1 MKENTTKTTTT
12 KKATTEKQ
20 LPKAVMNKSQ
30 TTAIEKKLAE
40 RKRHLDLK
48 AKTIRKEMANVE
60 KAFIRI
66 GYELHELSCIYNADA
81 FKEIG
86 YTNIYDYANKEFNI
100 ARGTCSDFINVIE
113 QFGKRDENGM
123 LLPELDDKYKNFSS
137 SKLSVMITMND
148 NELEQVKEDMTVK
161 AIKALKKGAKSE
173 KTADKAPEEAPDD
186 IVIEDDNYEVSNV
199 VISFRTVEEYNANID
214 KLDSLILR
222 CLKAGHTVNI
232 SETVPKVRTSEQKE
246 V

>member
-1 MKENTTKTTTT
+1 MKENTTKTTTKQSP
-12 KKATTEKQ
+12 KKKKEYSGSDFLIASDKTVLNKQ
-20 LPKAVMNKSQ
+20 TQIIK
-30 TTAIEKKLAE
+30 
-40 RKRHLDLK
+40 
-48 AKTIRKEMANVE
+48 KEMTNVE
-60 KAFIRI
+60 KSFIKIGYALHTVAYTYTKGAFIVM
-66 GYELHELSCIYNADA
+66 GYKD
-81 FKEIG
+81 
-86 YTNIYDYANKEFNI
+86 IYDYANKQFNI

-113 QFGKRDENGM
+113 QFGKRDENGK

-186 IVIEDDNYEVSNV
+186 TVIEDDNYEVSNV
-199 VISFRTVEEYNANID
+199 VISFRTKEDYIKNANQ
-214 KLDSLILR
+214 LETLILR
-222 CLKAGHTVNI
+222 CLKAGHTVKI
-232 SETVPKVRTSEQKE
+232 SETVPKVRMSEQKE

>member
-12 KKATTEKQ
+12 KKATTTKQ
-20 LPKAVMNKSQ
+20 LPKAVMNKPQMSETDKMIANQ
-30 TTAIEKKLAE
+30 KKFLE
-40 RKRHLDLK
+40 TRTKV
-48 AKTIRKEMANVE
+48 IRKEMSNVE

-66 GYELHELSCIYNADA
+66 GYELHEISTVYNANA
-81 FKEIG
+81 FKTIG
-86 YTNIYDYANKEFNI
+86 YKDIYDYANKEFNI

-113 QFGKRDENGM
+113 QFGKRDENGK

-137 SKLSVMITMND
+137 SKLSVMITMGD
-148 NELEQVKEDMTVK
+148 EELEKVTEDMTVK
-161 AIKALKKGAKSE
+161 TLKALKKEAKAD

-186 IVIEDDNYEVSNV
+186 TVIDDDSFEVSNV

-214 KLDSLILR
+214 KLDNMILR
-222 CLKAGHTVNI
+222 CLKAGYTIKV

>member
-12 KKATTEKQ
+12 KKATTTKQ
-20 LPKAVMNKSQ
+20 LPKAKKEYNGSDF
-30 TTAIEKKLAE
+30 AIAS
-40 RKRHLDLK
+40 D
-48 AKTIRKEMANVE
+48 KTILNKQTQIIKKEMTNVE
-60 KAFIRI
+60 KSFIKIGHALYTVSCTYTKGAFVVM
-66 GYELHELSCIYNADA
+66 GYKD
-81 FKEIG
+81 
-86 YTNIYDYANKEFNI
+86 IYDYAKKQFGI

-113 QFGKRDENGM
+113 QFGKRDENGR

-148 NELEQVKEDMTVK
+148 NELEQVKEDMTVN
-161 AIKALKKGAKSE
+161 AIKALKKGTKSD

-186 IVIEDDNYEVSNV
+186 TVIDDDSFEVSNV

-214 KLDSLILR
+214 KLDNMILR
-222 CLKAGHTVNI
+222 CLKAGHTIKV